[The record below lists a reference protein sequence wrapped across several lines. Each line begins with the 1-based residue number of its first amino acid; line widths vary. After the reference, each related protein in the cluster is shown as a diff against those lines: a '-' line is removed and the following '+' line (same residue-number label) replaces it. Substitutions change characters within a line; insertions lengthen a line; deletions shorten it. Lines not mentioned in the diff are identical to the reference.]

1 MRGFPQVF
9 IFDPETG
16 NKVSVSHRV
25 LRFNDREIVFSLPS
39 LPEGDYEVFF
49 DTASGRTQ
57 ALNISVE
64 SIETKLGSTNL
75 PIALTKEWV

>member
-25 LRFNDREIVFSLPS
+25 IRFNDREIVFSLPN
-39 LPEGDYEVFF
+39 LPEGDYQVFF
-49 DTASGRTQ
+49 DTVSGRTQ
-57 ALNISVE
+57 ALDISVE
-64 SIETKLGSTNL
+64 SIQSKLGSTTL
-75 PIALTKEWV
+75 PTALTKEWV